1 MQWATL
7 RKPRG
12 LEEAG
17 PTDRYGGV
25 PVQAGSQCET
35 RELAMCRIRSSSPSD
50 QTCPHDVLTRAA
62 ASSSSSGVWK
72 LSSLATLEAMFSGF
86 SSLIHL

>member
-1 MQWATL
+1 M
-7 RKPRG
+7 R
-12 LEEAG
+12 
-17 PTDRYGGV
+17 D
-25 PVQAGSQCET
+25 CE
-35 RELAMCRIRSSSPSD
+35 LVMCRVGSSSPSD

-62 ASSSSSGVWK
+62 ASSSSNGVWK